1 MTSPPPAPGPTAIPP
16 TRPVADGIA
25 CCALNGPQVPRPVT
39 GAPRATIFP
48 FWFQS
53 TQTLP
58 LPTAIEGWSMLPVPA
73 VTGAPNVT
81 PPSVLK
87 ITFTWVTLLLRYAR
101 NRLPNVSQAAC
112 PSQHATPVA
121 IVPRVQV
128 APASVEYARKMLF
141 PPDGSFEVATR
152 LFVLVGLTFTKLS
165 AWLPAVALT
174 LTTASRQVS
183 GVKRSI
189 GFGARSLGFM
199 HLRVPSGTSKPP
211 AGASSCACKMGV
223 AGVSNAKTVARL
235 IRWRR
240 VFMWI
245 LIDAAGK
252 SGLKRTGKRRDSWMI
267 SEQMSRFIFVRL
279 AY

>member
-1 MTSPPPAPGPTAIPP
+1 MTLPPFGPGPTAIPP
-16 TRPVADGIA
+16 KLPVADGIA

-39 GAPRATIFP
+39 GAPRATILP
-48 FWFQS
+48 LWFQS
-53 TQTLP
+53 THTLP

-73 VTGAPNVT
+73 VTGALNVA

-87 ITFTWVTLLLRYAR
+87 ITLIWSRLLLMYTR

-141 PPDGSFEVATR
+141 VPGSFEVATR

-174 LTTASRQVS
+174 FTTASTQVW
-183 GVKRSI
+183 GANRWI

-199 HLRVPSGTSKPP
+199 HLRVPSGTSMPSV
-211 AGASSCACKMGV
+211 AASTWACKMDVVGV
-223 AGVSNAKTVARL
+223 RNAKTATSAV
-235 IRWRR
+235 RWRR
-240 VFMWI
+240 VFICVFLLMRRV
-245 LIDAAGK
+245 G
-252 SGLKRTGKRRDSWMI
+252 GVKRRLTD
-267 SEQMSRFIFVRL
+267 
-279 AY
+279 